1 MDSIKKD
8 DGDIAKF
15 CCWKIIY
22 KKKNWTYKNSI
33 NEKMNNFSEKLR
45 KNCDVDVGEDIT
57 PKINQ

>member
-1 MDSIKKD
+1 MMEILQSFVVEKL
-8 DGDIAKF
+8 F
-15 CCWKIIY
+15 T
-22 KKKNWTYKNSI
+22 KKKKWTYKNSI